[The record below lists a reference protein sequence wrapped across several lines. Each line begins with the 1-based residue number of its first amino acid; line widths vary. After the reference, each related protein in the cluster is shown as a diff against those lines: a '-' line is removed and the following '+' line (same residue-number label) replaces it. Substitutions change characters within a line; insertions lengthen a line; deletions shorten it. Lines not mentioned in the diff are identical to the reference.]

1 MNTVLSAS
9 APSLAELQ
17 VLPQIE
23 SDVSSRLPGWFFTPA
38 GIDPGELH
46 VTWLSS
52 RTPASFAADRLS
64 TPRSQ
69 PPAETSPR
77 EASASA
83 NGRSEL
89 GRRLREIRGRIV
101 ASGEHLLSWDEI
113 DSELAARRGEAE

>member
-64 TPRSQ
+64 TPRSE
-69 PPAETSPR
+69 PPAETSH
-77 EASASA
+77 ESASA